1 MESDFG
7 EFRQSIIAAVQAEL
21 ERHAA
26 AVVAEVDLLRD
37 EWRSGLVRMR
47 SDFSEQ
53 VKAAASL
60 ADQSAGRLDENL
72 RQSTESNDQRI
83 KALESHL
90 VNELNEITSGLEGL
104 IRSMVKPFVTDVQ
117 SDLDKLAQQVRGLDV
132 NLRKFD
138 EQAARMVTYF
148 NDVTRVI
155 DKRQEEMSSQVQADV
170 ASQIK
175 VLKRAVDENGVVVRK
190 LQSEVPQS
198 MSKRIGDAVD
208 LFNDRLLVTE
218 TRLQEDAGQK
228 IAAIDAHVGRVASSI
243 DETMLIIN
251 NRMALFDG
259 EFAVIDER
267 INEVLKATSA
277 MTEDVVDD
285 LREKISGA
293 IGEAVLVKIDLERF
307 EKVVN
312 AKSDQLVVRV
322 AEVEARIADVTMD
335 VSIAV
340 QLDRLEEIERA
351 LIELDPAKYVLKDDT
366 VRTGGV
372 PIVAVPSDVQNDG
385 N

>member
-1 MESDFG
+1 MEWDFG
-7 EFRQSIIAAVQAEL
+7 EFRQSIVAAVQAEL

-37 EWRSGLVRMR
+37 ECQSGLVRLR
-47 SDFSEQ
+47 SDVSEQ

-60 ADQSAGRLDENL
+60 ADQSSGRLEENL

-83 KALESHL
+83 AALESR
-90 VNELNEITSGLEGL
+90 VVTELHEVTSGLEGL

-117 SDLDKLAQQVRGLDV
+117 SDLDKLAQQVRSLDV

-155 DKRQEEMSSQVQADV
+155 DKRHEEMSAQVQADV
-170 ASQIK
+170 APHLEA
-175 VLKRAVDENGVVVRK
+175 LKRAVDENGVVVRK

-198 MSKRIGDAVD
+198 MSQRVGDAVD
-208 LFNDRLLVTE
+208 RFNDRLLVTE
-218 TRLQEDAGQK
+218 ARLQEDAGQK
-228 IAAIDAHVGRVASSI
+228 IAAIDAHVGRVASGI

-251 NRMALFDG
+251 NRMAVLVG

-267 INEVLKATSA
+267 IKEVLKATSA

-307 EKVVN
+307 EKVVK
-312 AKSDQLVVRV
+312 ADSDQLVVRV
-322 AEVEARIADVTMD
+322 AEVEAQIADVNMD
-335 VSIAV
+335 VSYAV
-340 QLDRLEEIERA
+340 QQDRLEEIERA
-351 LIELDPAKYVLKDDT
+351 LIELDPAKYVLKDDA
-366 VRTGGV
+366 VRTGGI
-372 PIVAVPSDVQNDG
+372 PTVAVPRDVQHDAN
-385 N
+385 